1 MNPELLL
8 RHKLV
13 NWVQSTLMLGG
24 MGLLAAALG
33 YLIGGVWLMLLTAG
47 VGVLLLAFGPRVSP
61 RLLLAMYDARRMD
74 PYTAPEIY
82 ALTEE
87 LARRAELRRT
97 PTLYYVPS
105 RMLNAFTVGRPDEAV
120 IAVTDGLLR
129 HLNLRELA
137 GVLAHE
143 ISHVRN
149 NDMWVMGVADL
160 VSRMTSFFSLV
171 GQVLLLVNLPLI
183 VFTEATIPWLALV
196 LLIFAPTIA
205 ALLQLALSR
214 TREYDADL
222 DAARLTGDP
231 AGLASA
237 LAQLEQSQG
246 GWLERIFMPGRRD
259 PNPSLLRTHPPMDNR
274 IRRLLAL
281 VRGHAR
287 LPRSLPAVTTQPYR
301 PSEIFPPVTR
311 HPRWRVYGIWR

>member
-1 MNPELLL
+1 MNSELLL
-8 RHKLV
+8 RHKLA

-33 YLIGGVWLMLLTAG
+33 YLIGGVSLMLLTAG
-47 VGVLLLAFGPRVSP
+47 VGVLLLALGPRVSP
-61 RLLLAMYDARRMD
+61 RLLLAMYNARRMD

-82 ALTEE
+82 ALSEE
-87 LARRAELRRT
+87 LARRAELPRT
-97 PTLYYVPS
+97 PTLYYIPS
-105 RMLNAFTVGRPDEAV
+105 RMLNAFTVGRSDEAV

-129 HLNLRELA
+129 QLSLRELA

-160 VSRMTSFFSLV
+160 VSRITSFFSLV
-171 GQVLLLVNLPLI
+171 GQVLLLINLPLI
-183 VFTEATIPWLALV
+183 LFTEATIPWFAV
-196 LLIFAPTIA
+196 ALLIFAPTIA

-231 AGLASA
+231 EGLASA
-237 LAQLEQSQG
+237 LVQLEQSQG

-259 PNPSLLRTHPPMDNR
+259 PNPSMLRTHPPTDSR
-274 IRRLLAL
+274 IQRLLAL
-281 VRGHAR
+281 VREPVR
-287 LPRSLPAVTTQPYR
+287 LPRIPPTVVEQPYS
-301 PSEIFPPVTR
+301 PLETFPPVTR
-311 HPRWRVYGIWR
+311 HPRWHVSGIWR